1 MHPSNPSPFHE
12 PVPNFLVLSHLTHL
26 HFASTSMYFHYGS
39 DVKNLPAVQ
48 ETQGWSLGGEV
59 SLKGGHGNPVQYS
72 CLENPR
78 EQRSLVSYSPGGL
91 KESDMTDFLP
101 KHLMELLS
109 LRSSGIS
116 FVKFKS
122 CLTQFHL
129 VIGAF
134 MKKIIYQY
142 IKNSYKSSPAL
153 TWKTIK

>member
-1 MHPSNPSPFHE
+1 MGHNHLLPLHPSNPSPFQE
-12 PVPNFLVLSHLTHL
+12 PVPTSSSCLTSHICTLPPPQCT
-26 HFASTSMYFHYGS
+26 STMAAG
-39 DVKNLPAVQ
+39 DPGLIP
-48 ETQGWSLGGEV
+48 GWRSFPE
-59 SLKGGHGNPVQYS
+59 GGHGNPLQYS
-72 CLENPR
+72 CVENPH
-78 EQRSLVSYSPGGL
+78 EQRSLVGYSPGGL

-134 MKKIIYQY
+134 MKKLIYQY
-142 IKNSYKSSPAL
+142 IKNSYKSSPVL
-153 TWKTIK
+153 T